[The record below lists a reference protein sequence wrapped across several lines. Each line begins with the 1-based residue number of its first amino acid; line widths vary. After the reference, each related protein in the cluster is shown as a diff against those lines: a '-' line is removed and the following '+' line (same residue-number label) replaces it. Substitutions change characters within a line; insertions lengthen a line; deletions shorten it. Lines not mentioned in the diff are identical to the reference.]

1 MAKPSDGISFLR
13 MSLGFSALSAC
24 LASVY
29 LVFPQLI
36 FWLFGMPLQSGA
48 LVMAR
53 RGGALFLGIAVL
65 LYRIRSTDDRSTRME
80 ISTGLLTSCAALAVL
95 GIVDLIAG
103 QVKAG
108 ILIAVV
114 VEAVCALG
122 YLAVLIEERRRY
134 RVAVRN
140 SD

>member
-1 MAKPSDGISFLR
+1 MA
-13 MSLGFSALSAC
+13 
-24 LASVY
+24 
-29 LVFPQLI
+29 
-36 FWLFGMPLQSGA
+36 
-48 LVMAR
+48 
-53 RGGALFLGIAVL
+53 
-65 LYRIRSTDDRSTRME
+65 

-114 VEAVCALG
+114 AEAVCALG